1 MSVRGDLIAYP
12 MRLLRR
18 SGADLLAMTRMVKIA
33 GKNHMNFTTIKIE
46 QRGHVAWVI
55 LNRPEVRNA
64 FNNVMIAE
72 IAEAFRAINQQATS
86 SVLPVEEPEPHRG
99 KAKGRAKHVDD
110 TRVVVVTGEAGA
122 FCAGAD
128 LKWMGDVLN
137 YSYEENLADSLK
149 LAEMFHLM
157 FTCPLPTIARVN
169 GPAIGGGC
177 GIAAVCDI
185 VIASDKAVFSLSEVK
200 LGLVPACISP
210 YVIRRMGDKNCREF
224 FLTGER
230 LTAERALAAG
240 LANQIVAP
248 EKLNNA
254 VNARVEQLLSSGPKA
269 LAMCKE
275 LLERTPDIPESEVG
289 KYTAEVIARLRM
301 GDEGQEGMKAF
312 FEKRKPKW
320 AE

>member
-1 MSVRGDLIAYP
+1 
-12 MRLLRR
+12 
-18 SGADLLAMTRMVKIA
+18 
-33 GKNHMNFTTIKIE
+33 MNFTTIKIE
-46 QRGHVAWVI
+46 QRGQVAWVI
-55 LNRPEVRNA
+55 LSRPEIRNA
-64 FNNVMIAE
+64 FNNVMISE
-72 IAEAFRAINQQATS
+72 IAKAFSVINQQS
-86 SVLPVEEPEPHRG
+86 MGGMLPEAGGRG
-99 KAKGRAKHVDD
+99 EHVNIGSQQAV
-110 TRVVVVTGEAGA
+110 TPNLRVVVVTGEGNA

-128 LKWMGDVLN
+128 LKWMGDVLK
-137 YSYEENLADSLK
+137 YSYEENLKDSLK

-230 LTAERALAAG
+230 LTAQKALAAG
-240 LANQIVAP
+240 LANQVVP
-248 EKLNNA
+248 QEKLNNA
-254 VNARVEQLLSSGPKA
+254 VNSRIEQLLSSGPNA

-275 LLERTPDIPESEVG
+275 LLEKAPEMPEPEVG

>member
-1 MSVRGDLIAYP
+1 MNS
-12 MRLLRR
+12 
-18 SGADLLAMTRMVKIA
+18 
-33 GKNHMNFTTIKIE
+33 KNYTTIKIE
-46 QRGHVAWVI
+46 KRGKALWVI
-55 LNRPEVRNA
+55 LNRPQVRNA

-72 IAEAFRAINQQATS
+72 IADAFAAINQNS
-86 SVLPVEEPEPHRG
+86 LGGMLPE
-99 KAKGRAKHVDD
+99 GRAEADRGKHVDE
-110 TRVVVVTGEAGA
+110 TRVVVVTGEKES

-128 LKWMGDVLN
+128 LNWMGDVLK
-137 YSYEENLADSLK
+137 YTFEENLADSLK

-157 FTCPLPTIARVN
+157 FTCPLPTIARVD

-185 VIASDKAVFSLSEVK
+185 VIASEKAVFSLSEVK

-210 YVIRRMGDKNCREF
+210 YVIRRMGDKNCREY

-230 LTAERALAAG
+230 LTAEKALAAG
-240 LANQIVAP
+240 LANQVAAP
-248 EKLNNA
+248 DKLDEA
-254 VNARVEQLLSSGPKA
+254 VAARVEQLVSSGPEA
-269 LAMCKE
+269 LRWCKE
-275 LLERTPDIPESEVG
+275 LLSKAPTIPEPEVG
-289 KYTAEVIARLRM
+289 DYTAEVIARLRM

>member
-1 MSVRGDLIAYP
+1 
-12 MRLLRR
+12 
-18 SGADLLAMTRMVKIA
+18 
-33 GKNHMNFTTIKIE
+33 MNFTTIKIE
-46 QRGHVAWVI
+46 QRGHAAWVI
-55 LNRPEVRNA
+55 LNRPDIRNA

-72 IAEAFRAINQQATS
+72 IAEAFRAINQPATGGM
-86 SVLPVEEPEPHRG
+86 LPVEDPEPRRG
-99 KAKGRAKHVDD
+99 GAKGRGKHVDD
-110 TRVVVVTGEAGA
+110 TRVVVVTGEGAA

-128 LKWMGDVLN
+128 LKWMGDVLK
-137 YSYEENLADSLK
+137 YSYEENLADSIK

-177 GIAAVCDI
+177 GIAAVCDL

-230 LTAERALAAG
+230 LTAQKALEAG
-240 LANQIVAP
+240 LANQIVPP

-254 VNARVEQLLSSGPKA
+254 VNSRVEQLLSSGPHA
-269 LAMCKE
+269 LTMCKE
-275 LLERTPDIPESEVG
+275 LLQKAPEIPEPEVG
-289 KYTAEVIARLRM
+289 AYTAEVIARLRM

-320 AE
+320 WG

>member
-1 MSVRGDLIAYP
+1 
-12 MRLLRR
+12 
-18 SGADLLAMTRMVKIA
+18 
-33 GKNHMNFTTIKIE
+33 MNYTTIKLEI
-46 QRGHVAWVI
+46 RGKVAWVI
-55 LNRPEVRNA
+55 LNRPDVRNA
-64 FNNVMIAE
+64 FNNIMISE
-72 IAEAFRAINQQATS
+72 IADAFRAINQHAPGR
-86 SVLPVEEPEPHRG
+86 PV
-99 KAKGRAKHVDD
+99 RAPSKEL
-110 TRVVVVTGEAGA
+110 RVVVVTGEGQS

-128 LKWMGDVLN
+128 LKWMGDVLK
-137 YSYEENLADSLK
+137 YSYEENLKDSQK

-185 VIASDKAVFSLSEVK
+185 VIASEKAIFSLSEVK

-230 LTAERALAAG
+230 LTAEKAFAAG
-240 LANQIVAP
+240 LANQVVP
-248 EKLNNA
+248 DDKLDEA
-254 VNARVEQLLSSGPKA
+254 VNARIKQLLSSGPEA
-269 LAMCKE
+269 LAWCKQ
-275 LLERTPDIPESEVG
+275 LLDRAPEISEADVG

-301 GDEGQEGMKAF
+301 GAEGQEGMKAF

>member
-1 MSVRGDLIAYP
+1 MIDF
-12 MRLLRR
+12 
-18 SGADLLAMTRMVKIA
+18 
-33 GKNHMNFTTIKIE
+33 MNFTTIKID
-46 QRGHVAWVI
+46 QRGPVAWVI
-55 LNRPEVRNA
+55 LNRPEIRNA
-64 FNNVMIAE
+64 FNNVMISE
-72 IAEAFRAINQQATS
+72 IAEAFRAINQRKD
-86 SVLPVEEPEPHRG
+86 LRI
-99 KAKGRAKHVDD
+99 
-110 TRVVVVTGEAGA
+110 VVVTGEGNA

-128 LKWMGDVLN
+128 LKWMGDVLK
-137 YSYEENLADSLK
+137 YTYDENLKDSLK

-240 LANQIVAP
+240 LANQVTP
-248 EKLNNA
+248 HDKLDDA
-254 VNARVEQLLSSGPKA
+254 VNARIEQLVSSGPQA

-275 LLERTPDIPESEVG
+275 LLEKAPNIPEPEVG

>member
-1 MSVRGDLIAYP
+1 M
-12 MRLLRR
+12 
-18 SGADLLAMTRMVKIA
+18 KI
-33 GKNHMNFTTIKIE
+33 KPFTTIRIE
-46 QRGHVAWVI
+46 QRGKAAWVI

-64 FNNVMIAE
+64 FNNVMISE
-72 IAEAFRAINQQATS
+72 IAEAFRAINKRKDLRIA
-86 SVLPVEEPEPHRG
+86 
-99 KAKGRAKHVDD
+99 
-110 TRVVVVTGEAGA
+110 VVTGEGNA

-128 LKWMGDVLN
+128 LKWMGDVLE
-137 YSYEENLADSLK
+137 YSYEENLQDSLK

-185 VIASDKAVFSLSEVK
+185 VIASDQAVFSLSEVK

-210 YVIRRMGDKNCREF
+210 YVIRRMGDKNCREY

-230 LTAERALAAG
+230 LTAEKALAAG
-240 LANQIVAP
+240 LANQVAP
-248 EKLNNA
+248 YSKLDEA
-254 VNARVEQLLSSGPKA
+254 VSTRVGQLLSSGPQA

-275 LLERTPDIPESEVG
+275 LLQKAPEISEPEVG

-312 FEKRKPKW
+312 FGKRKPRW